1 VSATL
6 ELVSKI
12 ALKWIEKRPFS
23 AEAKQRRKDKRAAKR
38 AARRG
43 EVSTVEQPEDISM
56 GKYSKAI
63 GAVIG
68 GLVMI
73 VVIRFPFLAGVI
85 PPGFADQAA
94 VWLGALLGT
103 YFSPAN
109 KT

>member
-1 VSATL
+1 VSATT
-6 ELVSKI
+6 EVIARI
-12 ALKWIEKRPFS
+12 ALAWIKNKPFS
-23 AEAKQRRKDKRAAKR
+23 AEAKQRRKAKRAAKR

-43 EVSTVEQPEDISM
+43 EISTVEQPEVISM

-85 PPGFADQAA
+85 PEGFADQAV
-94 VWLGALLGT
+94 VWIGALAGT
-103 YFSPAN
+103 YFAPKNS
-109 KT
+109 